1 MIHQRLK
8 LLPWDVLE
16 KLAGDEGIKV
26 DSDMDKEELIELIV
40 EALEEDQVEQELTN
54 NASMKLKERKYKI
67 LQDQELSSQV
77 AEEYILPEEYNEN
90 RIVLLLRDPSWAY
103 TYWDLKKSDQESLME
118 SRPAGQLFLRVYE
131 MVDSSHTP
139 GLADFFDIPLDI
151 TDRSWY
157 VNLPRTGMRYCIDL
171 MVLYRSGEKI
181 LARSNIASSPVTT
194 VEYTPADALFFDSNI
209 DAFERLKKEK
219 AIPQRIIAVQEGIH

>member
-1 MIHQRLK
+1 
-8 LLPWDVLE
+8 
-16 KLAGDEGIKV
+16 
-26 DSDMDKEELIELIV
+26 
-40 EALEEDQVEQELTN
+40 
-54 NASMKLKERKYKI
+54 
-67 LQDQELSSQV
+67 
-77 AEEYILPEEYNEN
+77 
-90 RIVLLLRDPSWAY
+90 
-103 TYWDLKKSDQESLME
+103 ME

-151 TDRSWY
+151 NDRSWY

-209 DAFERLKKEK
+209 DAFERFKKEK

>member
-26 DSDMDKEELIELIV
+26 DSEMDKDELVELIV
-40 EALEEDQVEQELTN
+40 EAMEEDQVEQELTN
-54 NASMKLKERKYKI
+54 NASMKLKERKFKI

-77 AEEYILPEEYNEN
+77 AEEYVLADEYNDN
-90 RIVLLLRDPSWAY
+90 RIVVLLRDPSWAY
-103 TYWDLKKSDQESLME
+103 TYWDLKRSEQESLLE

-131 MVDSSHTP
+131 MVESCHTP
-139 GLADFFDIPLDI
+139 GVADFFDIPLDV

-181 LARSNIASSPVTT
+181 LARSNIVYSPEIT
-194 VEYTPADALFFDSNI
+194 VEYTPEDALFFDSNI
-209 DAFERLKKEK
+209 DAFERFKKEK
-219 AIPQRIIAVQEGIH
+219 SIPQRIIAVQESIH